1 MKKIFVLL
9 FLLSS
14 LNCFA
19 QQVEKF
25 NLGFEHQKEGN
36 TLSDDW
42 GKWGD
47 YKLSIDSLAF
57 SGIKS
62 GKIASTGVENAFGCI
77 AYRIPAH
84 YSGDVIKLEGYM
96 KINNVENGFAGLML
110 RIDGNGNT
118 LALDNMQNQQVIG
131 TKDWQK
137 YSVTLAYPEDAEYI
151 YVAGILVGKGEA
163 WFDDFQVTV
172 DGNDIQTI
180 ELPRAI
186 TDHGFDNGSLIEFGK
201 LTLDQIENLELLGRV
216 WGFLKYHHPEIA
228 KGNYNWDYELFRFLP
243 KYLDATDA
251 NEKTRLLIDWI
262 GTLGTLEECTTC
274 ETSAKNK
281 FILTDFEWVE
291 EQPEKLRNTLLAVY
305 SSRPQNGNFFV
316 KINSNNGRPD
326 FKNENMYSTM
336 AYPDQGFRLLS
347 LFRYWNMI
355 NYFFPYKYQMDRE
368 WKLALKEFIP
378 GFLNAGNELEYE
390 LAVLEI
396 IEYIQDSHAYL
407 GGAADKIYQWK
418 GERFP
423 PVNVDFVENK
433 LVVTGFHND
442 EFKERTGLQLGDI
455 ITEVN
460 GERIEQLIE
469 SKSKYYPAS
478 NLPVKY
484 KSMSMDLLRS
494 NSSEISI
501 TYLTKD
507 LKEHMETIQLYAYED
522 LDMHSDDNLET
533 FKMLEDS
540 IGYFTVET
548 IKEEHVSKFKD
559 YLNETR
565 GLIIDLRKYPAL
577 NVAHK
582 LGAYFVSSPTPFV
595 KFSIG
600 MVENPGEFYLT
611 DEIFLQSETDPYKGK
626 VVVLVNEITISR
638 GEFLAMAL
646 RAGDNTTIIGSTTA
660 GADGEVSTILL
671 PGGLQTRISGIGVY
685 YPDGG
690 ETQRIGIVPDM
701 VVKPTVEG
709 IRENRDELMEKAI
722 EVLLKD

>member
-9 FLLSS
+9 FLLTS

-19 QQVEKF
+19 QQTAEL
-25 NLGFEHQKEGN
+25 NLGFEHQEEGN
-36 TLSDDW
+36 ALSDDW
-42 GKWGD
+42 VKWGE
-47 YKLSIDSLAF
+47 YKLSIDTLSF
-57 SGIKS
+57 SGMKS
-62 GKIASTGVENAFGCI
+62 GKIASTDAESSFGCI

-84 YSGDVIKLEGYM
+84 YSGDTIKLEGYM
-96 KINNVENGFAGLML
+96 KIKDVENGFAGLLL
-110 RIDGNGNT
+110 RIDGNEGM
-118 LALDNMQNQQVIG
+118 LAMDNMQNQQVMG

-137 YSVTLAYPEDAEYI
+137 YSIAFAYPEDAEHL

-163 WFDDFQVTV
+163 WFDDFEVTI

-186 TDHGFDNGSLIEFGK
+186 TDHEFDNGSLIEFGK

-243 KYLDATDA
+243 KYLEAIGA
-251 NEKTRLLIDWI
+251 NEKMRLLIDWI
-262 GTLGTLEECTTC
+262 GNLGTLEECTTC
-274 ETSAKNK
+274 EASVKNK
-281 FILTDFEWVE
+281 FISPDFDWIEK
-291 EQPEKLRNTLLAVY
+291 QPEELKNTLAVVN
-305 SSRPQNGNFFV
+305 SSRSHNGNFFV

-326 FKNENMYSTM
+326 FKNENTYSTM

-347 LFRYWNMI
+347 LFRYWNMV

-368 WKLALKEFIP
+368 WNLALKEFIP
-378 GFLNAGNELEYE
+378 VFLNAGNELEYE

-418 GERFP
+418 GGRFP
-423 PVNVDFVENK
+423 PVKVDFVENK
-433 LVVTGFHND
+433 LVMTGYHND
-442 EFKERTGLQLGDI
+442 EFKESTGLQLGDI

-460 GERIEQLIE
+460 GESIEQLIE
-469 SKSKYYPAS
+469 SKSNYYPAS

-522 LDMHSDDNLET
+522 LDMHSDGNPEA
-533 FKMLEDS
+533 FKMLKDS

-548 IKEEHVSKFKD
+548 IKEENVSQFKN

-577 NVAHK
+577 NVANK

-600 MVENPGEFYLT
+600 MVDNPGEFYLT

-626 VVVLVNEITISR
+626 VVVLVNETTISR

-660 GADGEVSTILL
+660 GADGDATTILL
-671 PGGLQTRISGIGVY
+671 PGGLQTRISGVGIY
-685 YPDGG
+685 YPDGS
-690 ETQRIGIVPDM
+690 ETQRIGIVPDI
-701 VVKPTVEG
+701 VVKPTIEG

-722 EVLLKD
+722 EILLKD